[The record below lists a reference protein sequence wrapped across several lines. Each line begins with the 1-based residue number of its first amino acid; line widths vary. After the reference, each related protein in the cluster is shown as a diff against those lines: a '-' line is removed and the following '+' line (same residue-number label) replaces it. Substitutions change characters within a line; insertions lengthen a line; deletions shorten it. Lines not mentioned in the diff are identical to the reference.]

1 MCAVPDLLQ
10 RRAGSFA
17 LWRPAHAAPP
27 PALVIGRFMDGT
39 PPALASE
46 RTLPLAPDDGAP
58 DLWSIAL
65 ADCDLEEGLAYHY
78 FFEITDGRPAASAR
92 RIRCTDPAA
101 WTVDWRLLSESD
113 DGRRW
118 PAGVVRVQEGR
129 LVPCDPDGTLADW
142 SHDGPIA
149 GLAANHRTVFY
160 ELPTQWTRI
169 ADEQQVE
176 IAAGTFRDVLALIDE
191 DAVSPSFPDIPALAS
206 GRSYLA
212 ELGITTLE
220 LLPIA
225 DSVLTRG
232 WKYGTSHCFAPDHTL
247 GTVQGAP
254 APTPQTDLAALVSAC
269 HRAGWR
275 FVLDAVMA
283 FGRDDSY
290 AVVNFLDFHVQWNTG
305 DPEQDERNGW
315 GGDLWKYGFI
325 TQSYDPVDGRSR
337 PLSPA
342 RRLMLAHAARWVLD
356 QRVDGIRVDSVN
368 NVANWDF
375 VGEFTAHARATYRA
389 RAAEQGSAADVADPR
404 FLVVGEELAM
414 PLGLLREHRLDA
426 LWNEEFKYA
435 LRAAILGRVRDG
447 DPSFE
452 WTVRK
457 LVDCRNLGFS
467 DGAQA
472 VNYVTSHDV
481 ENWESQRLYTYLNGK
496 GIWDT
501 EPRIKLAFSCLLTAV
516 GIPMI
521 LAGEEFADQHDL
533 PIHTAKEVD
542 PVNFNRLRD
551 PWRQRVFTHVARL
564 VRLRQSAAALSVND
578 TAFIHVDFTPGRRVL
593 AWRRGGPQHDP
604 VVVVANFSDW
614 QSGQAAEYVVHG
626 WPATPPGRRWREVTQ
641 DRDEPPEWVGREPL
655 FAWEAKVYAL
665 AG

>member
-1 MCAVPDLLQ
+1 
-10 RRAGSFA
+10 
-17 LWRPAHAAPP
+17 
-27 PALVIGRFMDGT
+27 
-39 PPALASE
+39 
-46 RTLPLAPDDGAP
+46 
-58 DLWSIAL
+58 
-65 ADCDLEEGLAYHY
+65 
-78 FFEITDGRPAASAR
+78 
-92 RIRCTDPAA
+92 
-101 WTVDWRLLSESD
+101 
-113 DGRRW
+113 
-118 PAGVVRVQEGR
+118 
-129 LVPCDPDGTLADW
+129 
-142 SHDGPIA
+142 
-149 GLAANHRTVFY
+149 
-160 ELPTQWTRI
+160 
-169 ADEQQVE
+169 
-176 IAAGTFRDVLALIDE
+176 
-191 DAVSPSFPDIPALAS
+191 
-206 GRSYLA
+206 
-212 ELGITTLE
+212 
-220 LLPIA
+220 
-225 DSVLTRG
+225 
-232 WKYGTSHCFAPDHTL
+232 
-247 GTVQGAP
+247 
-254 APTPQTDLAALVSAC
+254 
-269 HRAGWR
+269 
-275 FVLDAVMA
+275 
-283 FGRDDSY
+283 
-290 AVVNFLDFHVQWNTG
+290 
-305 DPEQDERNGW
+305 
-315 GGDLWKYGFI
+315 
-325 TQSYDPVDGRSR
+325 
-337 PLSPA
+337 
-342 RRLMLAHAARWVLD
+342 
-356 QRVDGIRVDSVN
+356 
-368 NVANWDF
+368 
-375 VGEFTAHARATYRA
+375 
-389 RAAEQGSAADVADPR
+389 
-404 FLVVGEELAM
+404 M

-641 DRDEPPEWVGREPL
+641 DRDVPPEWVGREPL